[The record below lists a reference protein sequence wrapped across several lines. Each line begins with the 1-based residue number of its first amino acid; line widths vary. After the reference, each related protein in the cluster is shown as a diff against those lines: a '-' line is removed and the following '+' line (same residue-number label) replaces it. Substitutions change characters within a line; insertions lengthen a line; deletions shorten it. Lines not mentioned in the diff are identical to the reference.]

1 MNGVSTVNIAN
12 KLKNTNFLSNM
23 QLTLFEALL
32 IVHLLMDWV
41 IQHSWQAVNKTKKF
55 WPLLSHCLV
64 YTLVF
69 IPVFI
74 FYRVNFEWLALIFV
88 VHALLDSRRWERLI
102 MEKLKGMNRQ
112 AIPAYSWNLVLI
124 MIDQSF
130 HLLVLVLVSFF
141 S

>member
-1 MNGVSTVNIAN
+1 
-12 KLKNTNFLSNM
+12 M

-41 IQHSWQAVNKTKKF
+41 FQHSWQAVNKTKKF
-55 WPLLSHCLV
+55 WPLLSHCFI
-64 YTLVF
+64 YTLAF
-69 IPVFI
+69 TPVFI

-88 VHALLDSRRWERLI
+88 THALLDSRKWERLI
-102 MEKLKGMNRQ
+102 MEKLKGMNKQ

-130 HLLVLVLVSFF
+130 HLLVLALVSFF